1 MQIDFY
7 VYNVHEVGLWE
18 PVWRALRARA
28 VDAQF
33 IVEPPGV
40 NIAVGSRPDKTRG
53 YRDNKSQNI
62 EPLMTPEAHARIRA
76 ALDELGCCYELHG
89 RYHADAA
96 VTTQHAAWLGR
107 YKGLKFRTMY
117 GVGATKDSYG
127 HGVVNVGM
135 DAVFVHGVR
144 SHQQIAAHV
153 PSSHLVISG
162 FPKYAAYLRG
172 EFPTDEWR
180 ARFGCDPSK
189 KTLAYVPTWAHNSS
203 LDRYPAAIAALS
215 EHYNVL
221 FKPHHNNIHF
231 EAERLDPM
239 SNAPGVKRLPNV
251 TSIVPFLACADLVLA
266 DVRSGSFTEAFLL
279 DRPTVGLSPSGDR
292 DADNLID
299 EAYLAAHVCA
309 DAGDLAAMV
318 DEALTSDP
326 YAAGRR
332 RLAGQLF
339 ARFDGRDDIVTAEAM
354 IAVLGRRTAPGLFRT
369 EVADWS
375 ADDGGLAQLVGHGER
390 LYADGAYPDAAR
402 LFLDVLQIDPTQP
415 DAWNNLG
422 VTFFAMGEL
431 DQAGTAL
438 RRAMEVG
445 PLDPNPLTN
454 LAQVLMQQ
462 QRAEDARPL
471 LRRALQLA
479 PSNVP
484 ALEMLARLEDTATA
498 AAVR

>member
-1 MQIDFY
+1 VTVQIDFY
-7 VYNVHEVGLWE
+7 IYNVHEVVLWE
-18 PVWRALRARA
+18 PIWRALRARA

-40 NIAVGSRPDKTRG
+40 CIAVGSRPDKSRG
-53 YRDNKSQNI
+53 YRDIKNQNI
-62 EPLMTPEAHARIRA
+62 EPLMTPEAHARILA
-76 ALDELGCCYELHG
+76 TLAGLGCPYELQG
-89 RYHADAA
+89 RYGADAA
-96 VTTQHAAWLGR
+96 VTTQHVGWLGR

-127 HGVVNVGM
+127 HGAVNVGM
-135 DAVFVHGVR
+135 DAIFVHGVR

-153 PSSHLVISG
+153 PSSHIVISG

-172 EFPTDEWR
+172 EFPTEEWR
-180 ARFGCDPSK
+180 ARFGCDPVK

-203 LDRYPAAIAALS
+203 LDRFPAAIAALS
-215 EHYNVL
+215 ERYNVL

-231 EAERLDPM
+231 ESERLDPLA
-239 SNAPGVKRLPNV
+239 NAAGVKRLADV
-251 TSIVPFLACADLVLA
+251 TSIVPYLACADLVLA

-279 DRPTVGLSPSGDR
+279 DRPTVGLSPAGDR

-309 DAGDLAAMV
+309 DAGELAVMV
-318 DEALTSDP
+318 DEALTADP
-326 YAAGRR
+326 YRDGRQ

-339 ARFDGRDDIVTAEAM
+339 TRFDGRDDIVTAEAM
-354 IAVLGRRTAPGLFRT
+354 IAVLARRTAPGLLRT

-390 LYADGAYPDAAR
+390 LYAQGEFPDAAR
-402 LFLDVLQIDPTQP
+402 LFLDVLQLDPTQS

-422 VTFFAMGEL
+422 VTLFAMGEL
-431 DQAGTAL
+431 EQAGTAL
-438 RRAMEVG
+438 HRAMEVG
-445 PLDPNPLTN
+445 PADPNPLTN
-454 LAQVLMQQ
+454 LAQVLLQQ
-462 QRAEDARPL
+462 NRNDEARPL

-479 PSNVP
+479 PSNIQ
-484 ALEMLARLEDTATA
+484 ALDLLARMDG
-498 AAVR
+498 AAVG